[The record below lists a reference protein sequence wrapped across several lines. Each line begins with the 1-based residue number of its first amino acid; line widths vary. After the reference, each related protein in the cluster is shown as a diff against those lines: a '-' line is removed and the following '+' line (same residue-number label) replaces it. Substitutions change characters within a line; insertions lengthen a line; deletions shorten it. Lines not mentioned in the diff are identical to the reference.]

1 MLNIPSYK
9 TTGPCPNSR
18 GLKIIYS
25 PRQPNRRLS
34 IPFRVLR
41 KGVVLMY
48 MTYGDLFTF
57 IIMITGIIAL
67 IVQIHKK

>member
-1 MLNIPSYK
+1 MKIRPLHQQQ
-9 TTGPCPNSR
+9 GPH
-18 GLKIIYS
+18 KIIYS

-48 MTYGDLFTF
+48 VTYSDLFTF

>member
-1 MLNIPSYK
+1 M
-9 TTGPCPNSR
+9 
-18 GLKIIYS
+18 
-25 PRQPNRRLS
+25 
-34 IPFRVLR
+34 R

-48 MTYGDLFTF
+48 VTYSDLFTF